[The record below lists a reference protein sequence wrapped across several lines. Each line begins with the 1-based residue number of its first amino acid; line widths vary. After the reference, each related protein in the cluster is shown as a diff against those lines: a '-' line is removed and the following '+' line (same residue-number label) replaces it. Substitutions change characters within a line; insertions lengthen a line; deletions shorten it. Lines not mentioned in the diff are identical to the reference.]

1 MWQEFDTDGN
11 TISQVK
17 SREKDHIDDAAWTF
31 ICFFF
36 FYRFTQFQI
45 FFPQEIVLSTMGC
58 NGLCLPVSI
67 NNHNIFIDISKSQPN
82 LKNFLTK
89 TFF

>member
-11 TISQVK
+11 TISPVK

-31 ICFFF
+31 IWLFF
-36 FYRFTQFQI
+36 FYRFTHFQI

-67 NNHNIFIDISKSQPN
+67 NNHNIF
-82 LKNFLTK
+82 L
-89 TFF
+89 